1 MEELLPSEEKIKADE
16 EGKLD
21 IPDEQSFFFV
31 MTSSTINIL
40 SSRRNM
46 ITKTVDVLDLN
57 NIEPVK
63 MDFDKDGNLV

>member
-1 MEELLPSEEKIKADE
+1 MKEDE

-31 MTSSTINIL
+31 MTSRTINIL

-46 ITKTVDVLDLN
+46 ITKTIDVLDLN
-57 NIEPVK
+57 DISPVK
-63 MDFDKDGNLV
+63 MEFDKDGNLV